1 MTTKFCALRSWL
13 YIKMQIQEI
22 NIKNQ
27 AWNYLFGN
35 LAKAK
40 KLETKDVLIIKK
52 NYKDLFY

>member
-1 MTTKFCALRSWL
+1 
-13 YIKMQIQEI
+13 MQIQEI

-35 LAKAK
+35 LVKAK

>member
-1 MTTKFCALRSWL
+1 
-13 YIKMQIQEI
+13 MQIQEI
-22 NIKNQ
+22 NIKTQ

-40 KLETKDVLIIKK
+40 KLGTKDVLIIKK